1 MVLALSDGLELDPI
15 RFLDGGA
22 ESGSVSP
29 LTGTLREAPDADP
42 QDLLAL
48 HRHLVVTRALDDA
61 FVRLQRQGEL
71 GVYAPCRGQEAAQ
84 VGTTAAL
91 QPNDWI
97 VPSYR
102 ELGCAV
108 VRGIP
113 LHAIVPSWRGTW
125 FSDVDVHEHRFLPIS
140 IPVGTSAL
148 HATGLALGAAL
159 RARSAA
165 GLAVDAPVPTADV
178 VATYFGEGAASE
190 GDVHEAMNAASV
202 FSAPVVFVAQNNGW
216 AISTPPRRQY
226 ATPTLA
232 HRALAYGMPGWRV
245 DGNDV
250 LACWWAMQEAAA
262 RCRAGRGPVLLELLT
277 FRMGPH
283 TTSDDP
289 SRYRTHDEEE
299 RWAQVDPI
307 ARFERFLRNHN
318 VLDDSRAA
326 EHTAAAEQQVN
337 QLREATTKMADPN
350 PLEVFEHLYASPPA
364 NLLAQRARMEQVLA
378 AWGEGA

>member
-1 MVLALSDGLELDPI
+1 MVPVLPDGFELDPI
-15 RFLDGGA
+15 RFIAGGA
-22 ESGSVSP
+22 DSDSASP
-29 LTGTLREAPDADP
+29 LTGTLRTAPDVDSRE
-42 QDLLAL
+42 LLSL

-84 VGTTAAL
+84 VGTAAAL
-91 QPNDWI
+91 QPSDWI

-113 LHAIVPSWRGTW
+113 LDAIVPSWRGTW
-125 FSDVDVHEHRFLPIS
+125 FSDVDVQAHRFLPIS
-140 IPVGTSAL
+140 IPVGTSTL
-148 HATGLALGAAL
+148 HATGLALGSAL

-165 GLAVDAPVPTADV
+165 GLAVDAPVPTDDV

-202 FSAPVVFVAQNNGW
+202 FAAPVVFVVQNNGW
-216 AISTPPRRQY
+216 AISTPPGRQY

-232 HRALAYGMPGWRV
+232 HRALGYGMPGWRV

-250 LACWWAMQEAAA
+250 LACWWAMQQAAA

-289 SRYRTHDEEE
+289 SRYRTRSEEE
-299 RWAQVDPI
+299 RWASVDPI
-307 ARFERFLRNHN
+307 ARFERFLKDRN
-318 VLDDSRAA
+318 VLDEAVAA
-326 EHTAAAEQQVN
+326 EHAAIAEQQVN
-337 QLREATTKMADPN
+337 LLREVTVHMADPS
-350 PLEVFEHLYASPPA
+350 PLEVFEHVYATPPPA
-364 NLLAQRARMEQVLA
+364 LLAQRAQMEQILA
-378 AWGEGA
+378 AWEEGA